1 MISYLSIAL
10 PIPVQKVFTYR
21 YEHEMSPSDLI
32 GCRALVPFG
41 KRILTGVIVE
51 LGQPVQ
57 GMKDIIEVIDDT
69 PFFTQSMLRLTK
81 KMSEYYMCSWGEA
94 LKAGI
99 PRGMTPQSVMHV
111 ELLTRIDPQ
120 ELTVMKKRAPKR
132 AALLEVLLSH
142 SGPLT
147 EVYLEKMLK
156 TGTISDQLDA
166 LENAGVIKTTRN
178 LEQGSKPR
186 LQSMIYVN
194 PEFMQDDQKL
204 RDILHSLDEKYPKQA
219 SVFSHVYL
227 QQKRTGNG
235 IAISKVKEDLQLQSQ
250 SPINTLIA
258 NGILISKKVEF
269 VPEPESIKDSL
280 AQRDESL
287 LNMTLEQKHAHA
299 MIHEALHEVQ
309 AKTFLLHGI
318 TGSG

>member
-120 ELTVMKKRAPKR
+120 ELIAMKKRAPKR

-178 LEQGSKPR
+178 LDCNQ
-186 LQSMIYVN
+186 
-194 PEFMQDDQKL
+194 
-204 RDILHSLDEKYPKQA
+204 
-219 SVFSHVYL
+219 
-227 QQKRTGNG
+227 
-235 IAISKVKEDLQLQSQ
+235 
-250 SPINTLIA
+250 
-258 NGILISKKVEF
+258 
-269 VPEPESIKDSL
+269 
-280 AQRDESL
+280 
-287 LNMTLEQKHAHA
+287 
-299 MIHEALHEVQ
+299 
-309 AKTFLLHGI
+309 
-318 TGSG
+318 

>member
-21 YEHEMSPSDLI
+21 YEHEMSVNDLF

-111 ELLTRIDPQ
+111 ELLTRIDPKEPLYLKFCLVIQ
-120 ELTVMKKRAPKR
+120 
-132 AALLEVLLSH
+132 VL
-142 SGPLT
+142 
-147 EVYLEKMLK
+147 
-156 TGTISDQLDA
+156 
-166 LENAGVIKTTRN
+166 
-178 LEQGSKPR
+178 
-186 LQSMIYVN
+186 
-194 PEFMQDDQKL
+194 
-204 RDILHSLDEKYPKQA
+204 
-219 SVFSHVYL
+219 
-227 QQKRTGNG
+227 
-235 IAISKVKEDLQLQSQ
+235 
-250 SPINTLIA
+250 
-258 NGILISKKVEF
+258 
-269 VPEPESIKDSL
+269 
-280 AQRDESL
+280 
-287 LNMTLEQKHAHA
+287 
-299 MIHEALHEVQ
+299 
-309 AKTFLLHGI
+309 
-318 TGSG
+318 